1 MAIHHFLLYSFLL
14 CIVIECSTRTSWKDL
29 KWKILE
35 MWKENKNKI
44 KYSSTCCA
52 VYWRDSIAVSFMP
65 PFYSTFA
72 LQVGALGSILE
83 YSWRPTSY
91 TYIRLVLQPYFPI
104 GKSNPS
110 LLLPPFFLDLGRYQK
125 GDSGRRRRQKKN
137 SSLLSLLL
145 LIRWDV

>member
-1 MAIHHFLLYSFLL
+1 MAIHHFLLYSFLF
-14 CIVIECSTRTSWKDL
+14 CIVIECSTWTCCKDL
-29 KWKILE
+29 KWEILE
-35 MWKENKNKI
+35 MRKENKNKI

-65 PFYSTFA
+65 PIYSTFA

-91 TYIRLVLQPYFPI
+91 TYIRLVLQPNFPI

-110 LLLPPFFLDLGRYQK
+110 LLLPPFISKDMGRYK
-125 GDSGRRRRQKKN
+125 EEIVEEEEDKKK
-137 SSLLSLLL
+137 
-145 LIRWDV
+145 